1 MSLTFHRL
9 QPDRIVELVSQAG
22 LVPCARMLREPEG
35 DLEKTQ
41 QAYLLARKPADGH
54 HANHDA

>member
-9 QPDRIVELVSQAG
+9 QPNRIGELMSQKG
-22 LVPCARMLREPEG
+22 LVPCARMLLEPEG
-35 DLEKTQ
+35 DVENTQ
-41 QAYLLARKPADGH
+41 QAYLLARKPADVH